1 MRAGQL
7 RNAKIEI
14 FVSSRSGQKS
24 KLLTMGTFA
33 PFFAVRGPASFI
45 ICSLASQPANQL
57 HQGGLFGCVARA
69 RARSFARP
77 RSEVSRYLEVCL
89 AKIKPPV
96 RRAAPRRC
104 GMIGELFAMF
114 LLGCLELFGAPTK
127 QSTATLDEPIWL
139 LVGASLLSSSS
150 ASSSSSL
157 STQQVSGRCA
167 LIGRFSRALCA
178 GDLLA

>member
-1 MRAGQL
+1 
-7 RNAKIEI
+7 
-14 FVSSRSGQKS
+14 
-24 KLLTMGTFA
+24 
-33 PFFAVRGPASFI
+33 
-45 ICSLASQPANQL
+45 
-57 HQGGLFGCVARA
+57 
-69 RARSFARP
+69 
-77 RSEVSRYLEVCL
+77 
-89 AKIKPPV
+89 
-96 RRAAPRRC
+96 
-104 GMIGELFAMF
+104 MIGELFAMF